1 MFKLPKLEY
10 PYNGLEPHIDKKT
23 MMTHHKKHHQG
34 YINKLNRAMTSS
46 KGNMTSST
54 QLVPIEALQAK
65 ISPQNDALRNNGGG
79 HYNHTFFWKCMTNDN
94 KKRNIEKYQML
105 KQAICKSEYGSMEGF
120 YKAFE
125 SMALSVFGSG
135 WCWLVKRN
143 GKLKIVTTRNQDNP
157 LMKKIKYI
165 DHGEPLLGLDVWEH
179 AYYLKYQNK
188 RNAYIRAF
196 FNVINWEFV
205 NTLFSNI

>member
-1 MFKLPKLEY
+1 MFHLPKLEY
-10 PYNGLEPHIDKKT
+10 PYNGLEPHIDRKT
-23 MMTHHKKHHQG
+23 MMVHHKKHHQG
-34 YINKLNRAMTSS
+34 YVNKLNKAMQAY
-46 KGNMTSST
+46 KST
-54 QLVPIEALQAK
+54 KTLSIEELQAK
-65 ISPQNDALRNNGGG
+65 IPPKNETLRNNGGG
-79 HYNHTFFWKCMTNDN
+79 HYNHQFFWRCMTNDK
-94 KKRNIEKYQML
+94 KKRKMENCPEL
-105 KQAICKSEYGSMEGF
+105 KKAICDSEYGSMEGF

-135 WCWLVKRN
+135 WCWLIKTPA

-157 LMKKIKYI
+157 LMKKNKDIE
-165 DHGEPLLGLDVWEH
+165 HGMPLLGLDVWEH

-205 NTLFSNI
+205 DSLFSNM